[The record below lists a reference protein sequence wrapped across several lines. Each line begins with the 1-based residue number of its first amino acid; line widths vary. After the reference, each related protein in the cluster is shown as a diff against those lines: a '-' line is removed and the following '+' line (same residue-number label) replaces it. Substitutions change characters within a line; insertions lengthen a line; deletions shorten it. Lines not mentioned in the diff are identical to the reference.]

1 MPVRIS
7 LLHATYRREGG
18 PLAVRDAWIERADTP
33 SHVEYIF
40 AMDADDH
47 LAVSATAH
55 DLRTVNE
62 PAYGVSSVRNWNSA
76 AAVASGGLLMVIADD
91 LFPPRGW
98 DTALVDLIKGLD
110 PDRTA
115 FAVKVTDSPDVRDT
129 YLRHPV
135 VSRAFYR
142 RHGLFSP
149 RYRGVYC
156 DNDITLR
163 AFWHSVILD
172 GRSLVLEHRHPS
184 VDPSIAKSESQ
195 HRVSAEEEYRHGREL
210 LVASWTNRRRL
221 TRIRLVATDGPL
233 TASRLRLRR
242 WSYCA
247 VETLAHPVR
256 RARHRFRRVIGTLR
270 GTASLR

>member
-7 LLHATYRREGG
+7 LLHATYRRDGG

-33 SHVEYIF
+33 SHVEYIC
-40 AMDADDH
+40 AMDADDD
-47 LAVSATAH
+47 LAVAATGN
-55 DLRTVNE
+55 DLRAVNE
-62 PAYGVSSVRNWNSA
+62 ATSEVSSVRNWNSA
-76 AAVASGGLLMVIADD
+76 AEVATGGLLMVIADD

-98 DTALVDLIKGLD
+98 DTALVDLTNGLD

-115 FAVKVTDSPDVRDT
+115 FAVKVNDSPDARDT

-142 RHGLFSP
+142 QHGLFSP

-163 AFWHSVILD
+163 AFWKSVILD

-184 VDPSIAKSESQ
+184 VDPSIARSESQ
-195 HRVSAEEEYRHGREL
+195 HRVSAEEEYNHGREL
-210 LVASWTNRRRL
+210 LVASWANHRRL
-221 TRIRLVATDGPL
+221 ARIRLVPTDRPL
-233 TASRLRLRR
+233 SAFRVQLKR
-242 WSYCA
+242 WSYCTI
-247 VETLAHPVR
+247 ETVAHPVR
-256 RARHRFRRVIGTLR
+256 RANRRLEQLTGKLPGAANR
-270 GTASLR
+270 